1 MNYRFQFQVIGD
13 NWELLWE
20 GVLLTLQLSTAAIAL
35 GLLVGVVA
43 ALCRTSGNRFLDTL
57 AAAYVEAIR
66 NTPFLVQLLFIF
78 FGISSLGP
86 RLGSGQAALLA
97 LTINFGAYATEII
110 RTGIQSIDQRQ
121 IEAGMSLG
129 LTRAQVFRLVVLKPA
144 IANIYPALTSQ
155 MVLLLLLTSV
165 VSQISAKELTFMG
178 NFLRSRTFRDFEIYL
193 ALALIYVVLAL
204 GVKLLAQLFHR
215 RLFAFTRY
223 I

>member
-1 MNYRFQFQVIGD
+1 MTYRFQFQVIWD
-13 NWELLWE
+13 NWDMLLS
-20 GVLLTLQLSTAAIAL
+20 GVGLTLQLSSLAIIF
-35 GLLVGVVA
+35 GLAVGIVG
-43 ALCRTSGNRFLDTL
+43 ALCRTSGNRFLGTVS
-57 AAAYVEAIR
+57 AAYVEAIR

-110 RTGIQSIDQRQ
+110 RAGVQSVEQSQ

-129 LTRAQVFRLVVLKPA
+129 LTRPQIFRLVILKPA

-155 MVLLLLLTSV
+155 MVLLLLLSSV
-165 VSQISAKELTFMG
+165 VSQISAKELTYVG
-178 NFLRSRTFRDFEIYL
+178 NFLRSRSFRDFEVYFTL
-193 ALALIYVVLAL
+193 AIIYVVLAL
-204 GVKLLAQLFHR
+204 SFKLLAHLCHR
-215 RLFAFTRY
+215 RLFKFMQY

>member
-1 MNYRFQFQVIGD
+1 MTYRFQFQVIWD
-13 NWELLWE
+13 NWDLLFE
-20 GVLLTLQLSTAAIAL
+20 GVWLTLQLSALAIVL
-35 GLLVGVVA
+35 GLLVGVVG
-43 ALCRTSGNRFLDTL
+43 ALCRTSGNRYLGML

-97 LTINFGAYATEII
+97 LTINFGAYTTEII
-110 RTGIQSIDQRQ
+110 RAGIQSIDQRQ

-129 LTRAQVFRLVVLKPA
+129 LNRRQVFRLVVLKPA

-178 NFLRSRTFRDFEIYL
+178 NFLRSRTFRDFEVYF
-193 ALALIYVVLAL
+193 ALALIYIVLAL
-204 GVKLLAQLFHR
+204 SFKLLAQLCHR
-215 RLFAFTRY
+215 RLFSFTRY